1 MLRTWRRYTAVPC
14 LAAAAACGG
23 DGSTDPNEP
32 GPMTARID
40 GDRFVAIQTTVLE
53 SGGIT
58 AVNGG
63 SADLRAIGFQI
74 QNLSTGTFTIAP
86 GNLVS
91 AGVTIG
97 NAAWGAGG
105 NMGSGTITI
114 SILTA
119 NRVAGTFQLTVDAIS
134 GGASGT
140 LTVTDGVFDID
151 F

>member
-1 MLRTWRRYTAVPC
+1 MPQDRTRFAIAVC
-14 LAAAAACGG
+14 LALAGCGSDGPSDPTG
-23 DGSTDPNEP
+23 D

-40 GDRFVAIQTTVLE
+40 GDSFVAVQTTVLQ
-53 SGGIT
+53 SAGVT

-63 SADLRAIGFQI
+63 SADLNAIGFQI
-74 QNLSTGTFTIAP
+74 QNAAPGTYTIAP

-97 NAAWGAGG
+97 NASWGAGG
-105 NMGSGTITI
+105 NMGGGTITI
-114 SILTA
+114 TTLTA
-119 NRVAGTFQLTVDAIS
+119 NRIAGTFQFSVDAIG

-140 LTVTDGVFDID
+140 LAITEGAFDID

>member
-1 MLRTWRRYTAVPC
+1 MLRTWRRYTAVTC

-97 NAAWGAGG
+97 NAAWAPAA
-105 NMGSGTITI
+105 TW
-114 SILTA
+114 
-119 NRVAGTFQLTVDAIS
+119 VAERSRSPSSPPIESREPSSSPLMPSAAVRPEP
-134 GGASGT
+134 
-140 LTVTDGVFDID
+140 
-151 F
+151 

>member
-1 MLRTWRRYTAVPC
+1 MLRAWRRYAAVTC

-23 DGSTDPNEP
+23 DGSTDPNAS

-40 GDRFVAIQTTVLE
+40 GERFVAVQTTVLQ
-53 SGGIT
+53 SAGIT

-74 QNLSTGTFTIAP
+74 QNVATGTYTIAP

-105 NMGSGTITI
+105 TMGSGTITI
-114 SILTA
+114 STLTA
-119 NRVAGTFQLTVDAIS
+119 NRIAGTFQLTVDAIS

-140 LTVTDGVFDID
+140 LAVTEGAFDID